1 MLVFA
6 NLNAEF
12 TKNNLTRR
20 FIADKL
26 HINENTLR
34 NKILGK
40 QEFKLSEIQIILEL
54 LPGKTIDYLFSK
66 DKIKQRNKKEN

>member
-1 MLVFA
+1 MFA

-20 FIADKL
+20 FVADKL
-26 HINENTLR
+26 HISENTLR

-54 LPGKTIDYLFSK
+54 IPGKNIDYLFSK
-66 DKIKQRNKKEN
+66 DKIEQRDKKEN